1 MSLTCSLPTAT
12 STKMSEQ
19 TISVQ
24 LDGSKTADLQVEEFV
39 YSDLSYGQYESG
51 WRCYDLNTDTEYFV
65 SEEGSVYVQPE
76 NRCVGVAPVIKER
89 ADLLDA
95 LMTESGGL
103 KMERE
108 RYARPGYTSNN
119 TAYLVVTD
127 RIHDERNL
135 NFRDEEVAKYE
146 LRFLEG
152 TNEVALVKD
161 DEIVFSEIL
170 EA

>member
-1 MSLTCSLPTAT
+1 
-12 STKMSEQ
+12 
-19 TISVQ
+19 
-24 LDGSKTADLQVEEFV
+24 
-39 YSDLSYGQYESG
+39 
-51 WRCYDLNTDTEYFV
+51 
-65 SEEGSVYVQPE
+65 
-76 NRCVGVAPVIKER
+76 
-89 ADLLDA
+89 
-95 LMTESGGL
+95 
-103 KMERE
+103 MERE
-108 RYARPGYTSNN
+108 RYARPGYTSSN

-146 LRFLEG
+146 LRFLED